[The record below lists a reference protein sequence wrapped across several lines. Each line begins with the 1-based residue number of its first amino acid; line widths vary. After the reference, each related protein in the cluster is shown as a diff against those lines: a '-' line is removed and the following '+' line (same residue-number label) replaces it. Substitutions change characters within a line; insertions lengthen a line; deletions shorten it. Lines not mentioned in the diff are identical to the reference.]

1 MMQVYLALRR
11 SGYTLVYGIPIWYRI
26 LASVLAL
33 VLLAS
38 AIFSGGSGILGT
50 ILLGIALFAALYEE
64 RWIFDG
70 SAGQCTCRVGLVFAA
85 KGPSFAFSDVA
96 GLRIDLFIK
105 GRLDQAARAPEEKLP
120 PGSQVRLIIDT
131 KAGESYMIE
140 SVPVRRRQ
148 PITASAAEI
157 AATLGIP
164 LEV

>member
-26 LASVLAL
+26 LSSVLAL

-38 AIFSGGSGILGT
+38 AIFSGGLGILGT

-64 RWIFDG
+64 KWIFDG
-70 SAGQCTCRVGLVFAA
+70 NSGRCTCRIGLIFAA
-85 KGPSFAFSDVA
+85 KGPSFPFSEVA

-105 GRLDQAARAPEEKLP
+105 GRLDQRAPAPEEKLP
-120 PGSQVRLIIDT
+120 PGSQVRLVIDT
-131 KAGESYMIE
+131 KAGESYMVE
-140 SVPVRRRQ
+140 SVPVRRR
-148 PITASAAEI
+148 PSITASAAEI

-164 LEV
+164 LQG

>member
-1 MMQVYLALRR
+1 MQVYLALRR
-11 SGYTLVYGIPIWYRI
+11 SAYTLVYGIPIWYRV
-26 LASVLAL
+26 LASTLAL

-38 AIFSGGSGILGT
+38 AISSGGLGILGT

-64 RWIFDG
+64 RWVFDG
-70 SAGQCTCRVGLVFAA
+70 NSGQCTCRIGLIFAA
-85 KGPSFAFSDVA
+85 KGLSFPFSDVA

-105 GRLDQAARAPEEKLP
+105 GRLDQKAPTPDEKLP

-140 SVPVRRRQ
+140 SVPIRRRAL
-148 PITASAAEI
+148 ITASAGEI

-164 LEV
+164 LAV